1 MKWVR
6 RYTVRSCCWIIEK
19 STITDVSNANEAI
32 LTSET
37 KRKEKIISNTTVVH
51 LSNWE
56 QCSLAKSATKFY
68 ERIDDNGKD
77 EEQ

>member
-19 STITDVSNANEAI
+19 STITDVSNVNEAI

-51 LSNWE
+51 LPIGSN
-56 QCSLAKSATKFY
+56 AA
-68 ERIDDNGKD
+68 
-77 EEQ
+77 

>member
-37 KRKEKIISNTTVVH
+37 KRKEKNISNTTAAR
-51 LSNWE
+51 LPIGSN
-56 QCSLAKSATKFY
+56 AA
-68 ERIDDNGKD
+68 
-77 EEQ
+77 